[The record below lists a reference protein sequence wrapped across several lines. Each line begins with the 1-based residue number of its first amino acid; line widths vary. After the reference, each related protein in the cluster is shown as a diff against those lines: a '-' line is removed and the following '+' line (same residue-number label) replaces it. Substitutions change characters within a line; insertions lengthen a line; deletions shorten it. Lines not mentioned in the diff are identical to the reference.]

1 MIKVTRLTKKFGKL
15 TAVDALTFT
24 VEAGEAVAFWGANGA
39 GKTTVLRCL
48 LNLIPYEGNITI
60 NNLDVSQ
67 KGKAVRRLVGFVP
80 QELNFHDDMTV
91 ADTLSFYARLKKMGS
106 NHDFSPLLARLDL
119 QTHLSKQVGE
129 LSGGLKQRLA
139 LALAL
144 LSDPPIL
151 MLDEPTANLDI
162 RAREDFLTLLA
173 KLKKSGKTLVFTSHR
188 FEEISALADRVLLL
202 EAGQLIVDAPPH
214 KLEKQL
220 GLDSMLHIYMADLE
234 ISSALETL
242 TAHGMPVS
250 KNGRGVRVQVSPGE
264 KGKVMRILHDANVK
278 IDDFT
283 IE

>member
-1 MIKVTRLTKKFGKL
+1 MIKATKLTKKFGKL

-39 GKTTVLRCL
+39 GKTTALRCL

-60 NNLDVSQ
+60 NDLDVAQ

-80 QELNFHDDMTV
+80 QELNFHDDLTV

-144 LSDPPIL
+144 LADPPIL

-162 RAREDFLTLLA
+162 RAREDFLALLA
-173 KLKKSGKTLVFTSHR
+173 ELKKSGKTLVFTSHR

-234 ISSALETL
+234 ISSALATL
-242 TAHGMPVS
+242 TAHGMSVN

-264 KGKVMRILHDANVK
+264 KGKVMRILHDANVT